1 MTTVHRPAR
10 AVAALSI
17 TLHVSSALAQ
27 SALPS
32 PPPPP
37 PSASPPLVRVYG
49 FVRPTVAY
57 ANSAVESYGRP
68 NASAPTSAANPV
80 ATADVDNPALSF
92 QVAQSRVG
100 LSIGEGGPVRAK
112 LELDFIDFGRASPT
126 VAALPRLRIASVEW
140 AINPQTSIFAGQ
152 MWDVVAPLMPH
163 HNNVVGANFQAGNL
177 GFMRQQLGVRRAFGP
192 VEARLAVGL
201 PGSNNGPTLTD
212 LEFEGLPTFAAS
224 FTWRPSTSVMLG
236 ASGLATQLRFGQG
249 HEQVAGVGAI
259 DVEVTAGP
267 MSLRAEGYVGQNA
280 ANLGMLTLGLGRADV
295 NVQEAGGWLSAKVT
309 FAQIHAV
316 HFTAGAASVL
326 APSTVAAG
334 YARATP
340 AAAPA
345 RNYGS
350 PGIEWNAAARLG
362 YALTPVQGLTFSVEP
377 YLFATRHHLDAVDA
391 STDPTRLAWG
401 AELNTLY
408 AF

>member
-1 MTTVHRPAR
+1 MTTAHRR
-10 AVAALSI
+10 ATAIAALAI
-17 TLHVSSALAQ
+17 TLRASTALAQ
-27 SALPS
+27 TAAPS
-32 PPPPP
+32 PPPATA
-37 PSASPPLVRVYG
+37 SATPPLVRVYG
-49 FVRPTVAY
+49 FVRATVAY

-68 NASAPTSAANPV
+68 NASAATSAANPV

-100 LSIGEGGPVRAK
+100 LSIGEGGVVRAK

-152 MWDVVAPLMPH
+152 MWDVVAPLVPH
-163 HNNVVGANFQAGNL
+163 HNNVVGGHFLAGNL

-201 PGSNNGPTLTD
+201 PGANNGPTLTD
-212 LEFEGLPTFAAS
+212 LEFEGIPTFAAS
-224 FTWRPSTSVMLG
+224 LTWRPSTAVMLH
-236 ASGLATQLRFGQG
+236 ASGLATQLRFGPG
-249 HEQVAGVGAI
+249 HEQLAGVGAI

-267 MSLRAEGYVGQNA
+267 LSLRAEGYVGQNA

-295 NVQEAGGWLSAKVT
+295 NVQEAGGWVSAKVT
-309 FAQIHAV
+309 LAQIHAV
-316 HFTAGAASVL
+316 HLTAGAAGVL

-334 YARATP
+334 YSRAAPT
-340 AAAPA
+340 AAPA

-350 PGIEWNAAARLG
+350 PGIEWNAAARVG
-362 YALTPVQGLTFSVEP
+362 YSLTPAQGLTFSVEP
-377 YLFATRHHLDAVDA
+377 YLFATRHHLDPVDA
-391 STDPTRLAWG
+391 SADPTRLAWG
-401 AELNTLY
+401 AELNTIY